1 MTNLSFIEKNK
12 FEKLFGMKTG
22 YVMDF
27 SDRTFQEFVGD
38 SVGIDIYEEKYN
50 HSSGSKANRLRGF
63 WNEESN
69 YNVGKLLENLLEYW
83 IDQAKSGAFDF
94 DNSDENNYKDCLSIV
109 EKLKTDNPVENID
122 AIQANS
128 DDRTFKI
135 LAESIRESISKNEPE
150 KGLDRLHTFTIKYVR
165 QLCDNHQ
172 IVYDKE
178 TPLHSLFGGYV
189 KKIVKEGL
197 IESEMTE
204 RILKSSISV
213 LEAFNGVRNNQ
224 SFAHDNII
232 LNYNESILIFN
243 NVSNVIRFLETIEKP
258 KTEQKEEIIEEWN
271 DLPF

>member
-1 MTNLSFIEKNK
+1 MTKLSFIEKNK
-12 FEKLFGMKTG
+12 FEKLFGMKSG

-38 SVGIDIYEEKYN
+38 AVGIDIYDEKYN
-50 HSSGSKANRLRGF
+50 YGNGSKANRLRGF
-63 WNEESN
+63 WEVESN
-69 YNVGKLLENLLEYW
+69 YKTGQLLGKLLEYW
-83 IDQAKSGAFDF
+83 IDQARTGIINYDIFE
-94 DNSDENNYKDCLSIV
+94 ENNYNDCLLIV

-135 LAESIRESISKNEPE
+135 LAESIRESIMKNEPE
-150 KGLDRLHTFTIKYVR
+150 KALDRLHTFTIKYVR

-172 IVYDKE
+172 ITYDKE

-189 KKIVKEGL
+189 KEIVNKGF
-197 IESEMTE
+197 IESEMTQ

-224 SFAHDNII
+224 SFAHDNQI
-232 LNYNESILIFN
+232 LNYDESILIFN

-258 KTEQKEEIIEEWN
+258 KTEEKEETIEEWD

>member
-1 MTNLSFIEKNK
+1 M
-12 FEKLFGMKTG
+12 
-22 YVMDF
+22 
-27 SDRTFQEFVGD
+27 
-38 SVGIDIYEEKYN
+38 
-50 HSSGSKANRLRGF
+50 RGF
-63 WNEESN
+63 WEVESN
-69 YNVGKLLENLLEYW
+69 YKTGQLLGKLLEYW
-83 IDQAKSGAFDF
+83 IDQARTGIINYDIFE
-94 DNSDENNYKDCLSIV
+94 ENNYNDCLLIV

-135 LAESIRESISKNEPE
+135 LAESIRESIMKNEPE
-150 KGLDRLHTFTIKYVR
+150 KALDRLHTFTIKYVR

-172 IVYDKE
+172 ITYDKE

-189 KKIVKEGL
+189 KEIVNKGF
-197 IESEMTE
+197 IESEMTQ

-224 SFAHDNII
+224 SFAHDNQI

-258 KTEQKEEIIEEWN
+258 KSEEKEETIEEWD